1 MIPGLPNTLS
11 AIADFLECQQRF
23 AGVEGFL
30 ADLEGYTLM
39 QLAAGGPGLG
49 AIVEIGR
56 FLGRSTAFLAAGSKG
71 AGRGKSRCRRS
82 FSGLAGISAG
92 AAQLQPNPGPGRFDS
107 WTLPG
112 ESAAFGPGGPCE
124 PDRGFVR

>member
-23 AGVEGFL
+23 AAVEGFL

-49 AIVEIGR
+49 AIVEIGS
-56 FLGRSTAFLAAGSKG
+56 FMGRSTAFLAAG
-71 AGRGKSRCRRS
+71 A
-82 FSGLAGISAG
+82 
-92 AAQLQPNPGPGRFDS
+92 
-107 WTLPG
+107 
-112 ESAAFGPGGPCE
+112 AAFVALVVFALRMPETAERETPQ
-124 PDRGFVR
+124 PQ